1 MLADG
6 SLNVSLVAKAIQT
19 IQAGAALGK
28 VVVVGLWP
36 GPLVRFGPDGDPLW
50 PEGSG
55 ATPRTPAE
63 WRAAL
68 LSRHAFAIAFFLTV
82 AEPLV
87 YMQYMLWYNGFSQG
101 ALPCNDQPGTCC
113 APNSDSWYPDLYKP
127 LGAPL
132 GPAKRE
138 GNVWTRAFA
147 HASSTLDLDNP
158 GASGVAFNHLAASV
172 DADAGDGAGVDAPAQ
187 SCDDVCLIAC
197 AEGAPTCM
205 DVWSAPVPDRFTT
218 RFTLQSGA
226 AFDVHVESSHA
237 PPMAARFYV
246 LSRLAYFVGAPF
258 YRVLRASNTSF
269 VSQVGYVSQPCLGR
283 EWAHPFPH
291 LQWDLA
297 HRRHICTGT
306 GAHRSP
312 CLHRVWDHRC
322 LTCGGAG
329 LTAVTSS
336 SARGFGSLGSPL
348 PSSARVLRSAA
359 ATSASGDQPGSP
371 ILAGIV
377 VCRPLTARGSRAGPA
392 TRRSPCCRRGT
403 FAAR

>member
-6 SLNVSLVAKAIQT
+6 SLNVSLVAKAIKT

-36 GPLVRFGPDGDPLW
+36 GPLVRFGPDGNPLW

-101 ALPCNDQPGTCC
+101 ALPCDDQPGTCC

-147 HASSTLDLDNP
+147 HATSTLDLDNP
-158 GASGVAFNHLAASV
+158 GASGVAFSHLASV
-172 DADAGDGAGVDAPAQ
+172 SADAGAGAGVDAPARA
-187 SCDDVCLIAC
+187 CDDACLIAC

-205 DVWSAPVPDRFTT
+205 GVWSAPVPDRFTT
-218 RFTLQSGA
+218 RFTLQSG
-226 AFDVHVESSHA
+226 V
-237 PPMAARFYV
+237 V
-246 LSRLAYFVGAPF
+246 LSLPTSTFTLAPQSDPLVISITAAPVPTL
-258 YRVLRASNTSF
+258 YLREQKVSVAELERALQDRGVAGRPVVIRADAGTPYEKVVEISNLALKRGF
-269 VSQVGYVSQPCLGR
+269 AVALAFQPEVALLGR
-283 EWAHPFPH
+283 
-291 LQWDLA
+291 
-297 HRRHICTGT
+297 
-306 GAHRSP
+306 
-312 CLHRVWDHRC
+312 
-322 LTCGGAG
+322 
-329 LTAVTSS
+329 
-336 SARGFGSLGSPL
+336 
-348 PSSARVLRSAA
+348 
-359 ATSASGDQPGSP
+359 
-371 ILAGIV
+371 
-377 VCRPLTARGSRAGPA
+377 
-392 TRRSPCCRRGT
+392 
-403 FAAR
+403 